1 MTKTMIVKVVAAL
14 TKQQI
19 LLLGHWL
26 FLLVEMIRK
35 ERSRLHHQ
43 TITSSITIV
52 HLVRFLQLQLVKT
65 TTAFR

>member
-52 HLVRFLQLQLVKT
+52 HLVHFLQLQLVKT
-65 TTAFR
+65 TTTFR

>member
-52 HLVRFLQLQLVKT
+52 HLVHFLQLQLVKT